1 MLVVIHLRYFLCN
14 FVLTKYYS
22 TTYLHSL
29 DKYYAGK
36 LFYVLTKWDN
46 WYSEI
51 NGYKLFTHYLLSRW
65 SGVKGPW
72 YFWWGICSS
81 KAHKPVTLLGN
92 PTFRKSLLTC
102 ALEGKVLSQ
111 KKSASNLRK
120 KMRPFFSFT
129 YQKFRVRVNHT
140 IRHNQKTKKR
150 PKFGGSFFLILNPLL
165 SLNFCSKSRISW

>member
-1 MLVVIHLRYFLCN
+1 MLYILGTFYAILY
-14 FVLTKYYS
+14 LIS
-22 TTYLHSL
+22 TTVLLTSIAL
-29 DKYYAGK
+29 ISTMQENF
-36 LFYVLTKWDN
+36 FYVLTKWDN

-92 PTFRKSLLTC
+92 PTFKKSLLTC

-120 KMRPFFSFT
+120 KMRPFLSIYFF
-129 YQKFRVRVNHT
+129 
-140 IRHNQKTKKR
+140 
-150 PKFGGSFFLILNPLL
+150 KFGFPPRNFSVEKKSFHANLKNV
-165 SLNFCSKSRISW
+165 N